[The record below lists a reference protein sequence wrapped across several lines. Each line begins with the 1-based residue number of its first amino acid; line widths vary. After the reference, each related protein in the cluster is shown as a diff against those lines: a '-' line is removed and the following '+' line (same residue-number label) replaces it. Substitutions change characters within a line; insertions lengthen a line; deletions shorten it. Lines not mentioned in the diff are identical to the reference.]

1 MSMHMLTVLGVK
13 NGSISVFTAFSKQY
27 LEEEKKEKKSETF
40 LCLAVEATTEFALNH
55 CTTVTWV

>member
-1 MSMHMLTVLGVK
+1 MSMRMLTVLDVK

-27 LEEEKKEKKSETF
+27 LEEKKKRDKHS
-40 LCLAVEATTEFALNH
+40 CAVEATTEFALNH